1 MTTRIVSLSERRS
14 RLRRELEANLSP
26 AEKLMENKLERLL
39 IIIDDLQ
46 GRVDIL
52 ETRQLQLVRALNE
65 LLSRVESSDD

>member
-1 MTTRIVSLSERRS
+1 MSLSERRS

>member
-1 MTTRIVSLSERRS
+1 
-14 RLRRELEANLSP
+14 
-26 AEKLMENKLERLL
+26 MENKLERLL

>member
-1 MTTRIVSLSERRS
+1 
-14 RLRRELEANLSP
+14 
-26 AEKLMENKLERLL
+26 MEDKLERLL